1 MSALRLAA
9 ATLVAVAAAGSTSAT
24 ATPRAGQPVLT
35 FVVEYGLGMCATD
48 LQGHTFRLTDPRQS
62 SSLASWSPDGS
73 LLSYVDGKS
82 LVFID
87 AEGRVRMS
95 RAWQTGNSGFSSL
108 EWSPDGRKFASVGY
122 WGVYSWLY
130 VTNVD
135 GSGRAQE
142 LFFGGGTIG
151 RPAWSPDGSRI
162 LFSRTEYS
170 SQRST
175 TYVVPSNGGDAQKVA
190 ESATDAVWSPDG
202 QKMAYAALD
211 ADGNR
216 LGLSVANS
224 DGSDP
229 HALAPGAIFGPAWSP
244 DGSTIAFTRGVSTSS
259 QVVLVNSDGTNERT
273 IARGAGPE
281 WASDG
286 SWIAFAKPAEAVG
299 KSLAAVIRPDGTDER
314 VIETGVPRDD
324 VSAFFW
330 RPSAPFPSHRRRCVL
345 EGTDR
350 GDVIR
355 GTNRAEVFN
364 GGAGPDRIYGA
375 GGNDVLFGGTGH
387 DRLFGG
393 SGKDFFE
400 AHDGIRDYLFGG
412 PGSDR
417 GSYDLYRDRVKSVE
431 RYVRPD

>member
-1 MSALRLAA
+1 MSALRLVA

-24 ATPRAGQPVLT
+24 ATPRAGRPLLT
-35 FVVEYGLGMCATD
+35 IAVDHSLGLCATD
-48 LQGHTFRLTDPRQS
+48 LQGHTFRLTDPRES

-73 LLSYVDGKS
+73 LLAYVNGKR

-87 AEGRVRMS
+87 ADGRVRMS
-95 RAWQTGNSGFSSL
+95 RAWQTGNSGFSAL
-108 EWSPDGRKFASVGY
+108 EWSPDGRKFAGVGY
-122 WGVYSWLY
+122 WGVSSWLY

-142 LFFGGGTIG
+142 LVFGEGMIG

-175 TYVVPSNGGDAQKVA
+175 TYVVPSNGGDPRTVV
-190 ESATDAVWSPDG
+190 ESADDAVWSPDG
-202 QKMAYAALD
+202 QKVAYAALD
-211 ADGNR
+211 SDGNR
-216 LGLSVANS
+216 LGLSVANP

-229 HALAPGAIFGPAWSP
+229 HALAPGAIFRPAWSP
-244 DGSTIAFTRGVSTSS
+244 DGSTIVFTRGVGLSS

-273 IARGAGPE
+273 IASGSEPE

-286 SWIAFAKPAEAVG
+286 SWIAFAKPGEAPG
-299 KSLAAVIRPDGTDER
+299 QSQTAVIRPDGTDER
-314 VIETGVPRDD
+314 IIETGLPGND

-345 EGTDR
+345 DGTSR

-375 GGNDVLFGGTGH
+375 GGNDVLLGGTGH

-400 AHDGIRDYLFGG
+400 TNDGIRDYLFGG

-417 GSYDLYRDRVKSVE
+417 GSYDLGLDRLNSVE
-431 RYVRPD
+431 HYVRPG

>member
-1 MSALRLAA
+1 MSALRLVA

-24 ATPRAGQPVLT
+24 ATPRAGRPLLT
-35 FVVEYGLGMCATD
+35 IAVDHSLGLCATD

-82 LVFID
+82 LVVHRRRR
-87 AEGRVRMS
+87 ARSHESRMG
-95 RAWQTGNSGFSSL
+95 TGNSGFSAL
-108 EWSPDGRKFASVGY
+108 EWSPDGRMFAGVGY

-142 LFFGGGTIG
+142 LVFGEGMIG

-175 TYVVPSNGGDAQKVA
+175 TYVVPSNGGDPRTVV
-190 ESATDAVWSPDG
+190 ESADDAVWSPDG
-202 QKMAYAALD
+202 QKVAYAALD
-211 ADGNR
+211 SDGNR
-216 LGLSVANS
+216 LGLSVANA

-229 HALAPGAIFGPAWSP
+229 HALAPGAIFRPAWSP
-244 DGSTIAFTRGVSTSS
+244 DGSTIVFTRGVGLSS

-273 IARGAGPE
+273 IASGSGPE

-286 SWIAFAKPAEAVG
+286 SWIAFATPGEAVG
-299 KSLAAVIRPDGTDER
+299 QSQAAVIRPDGTDER
-314 VIETGVPRDD
+314 IIETGLPGND

-345 EGTDR
+345 DR
-350 GDVIR
+350 DSPR
-355 GTNRAEVFN
+355 GRHSRHESSRGVQRRRRAR
-364 GGAGPDRIYGA
+364 PDLRSGRKRCPPRRHRSRSI
-375 GGNDVLFGGTGH
+375 VR
-387 DRLFGG
+387 RLGQGLLRGQRRRPGLPVRRPRLG
-393 SGKDFFE
+393 SRQLRPWPRPSQLGR
-400 AHDGIRDYLFGG
+400 AL
-412 PGSDR
+412 
-417 GSYDLYRDRVKSVE
+417 
-431 RYVRPD
+431 VRPG